1 MLSTVWKRSKEYLVF
16 GTSNNFWSDCF
27 QNHRL
32 QSDVEHS
39 KWLSLW
45 SSFLYGSICN
55 KVASLSRC
63 WSTMMPP
70 LKSAC
75 SWCWVNLF
83 DPSYLQQNAV
93 IWGYF
98 EGDNNGPHCLV
109 ESLPSEKLVP
119 VLQFNLTEVKVHTYR
134 DFIFWQQFQKCQW
147 PMPKKVAWFF
157 SWHLQLLLFRQ
168 K

>member
-1 MLSTVWKRSKEYLVF
+1 MLIY
-16 GTSNNFWSDCF
+16 
-27 QNHRL
+27 
-32 QSDVEHS
+32 
-39 KWLSLW
+39 
-45 SSFLYGSICN
+45 YG
-55 KVASLSRC
+55 LGL
-63 WSTMMPP
+63 MMPP
-70 LKSAC
+70 PKSAC

-134 DFIFWQQFQKCQW
+134 IVISDFGGNFKNVNDQCRKSGMIFFHDICSCC
-147 PMPKKVAWFF
+147 F
-157 SWHLQLLLFRQ
+157 SGKNNLATTKYANVCLNFIRSRSLNLSYLLNREQSKYRIFCGIFPFSHNS
-168 K
+168 KGE